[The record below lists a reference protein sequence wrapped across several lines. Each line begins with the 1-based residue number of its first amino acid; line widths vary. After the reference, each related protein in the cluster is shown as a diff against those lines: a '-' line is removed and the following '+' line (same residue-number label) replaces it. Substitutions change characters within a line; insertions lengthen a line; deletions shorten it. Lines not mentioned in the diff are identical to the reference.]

1 MVLGGRTA
9 LLDHATGPRGAQPR
23 VHLGN
28 HSTTGYERNLP
39 MPTFHIP
46 PNLDMHYE
54 VDDYT
59 DPWRPP
65 ATVLMLHGNAES
77 GVAWY
82 GWAPH
87 RAPWYQVVRPD
98 MRAFGASAPMP

>member
-1 MVLGGRTA
+1 
-9 LLDHATGPRGAQPR
+9 
-23 VHLGN
+23 
-28 HSTTGYERNLP
+28 

-46 PNLDMHYE
+46 PTLDMHYE

-77 GVAWY
+77 GAAWY
-82 GWAPH
+82 GWYPTWRPGIGSCAQTCAASGPP
-87 RAPWYQVVRPD
+87 RPCRGISPGPWISSLTTS
-98 MRAFGASAPMP
+98 AASWIPWVWSASM